1 MRVLVLED
9 DPRLGPEI
17 ADGLR
22 RAGFAVDLAAD
33 LAEADLKLSLTDY
46 HCLVADR
53 ALPDGDALGLVAE
66 RRAAGWLR
74 PVLLLTAMDSV
85 ADRVAGFEH
94 GADDYLVKPFAA
106 AELAARVRNLCRRP
120 EPARLPQLRLGD
132 LELDLPRRRVSR
144 AGVLL
149 TLTAK
154 EFSVLELLML
164 QAGTV
169 VTRTRLI
176 ESCWDELNE
185 PMSNVVDVLIRQLRR
200 RLGPPDPIQTVRGV
214 GYRLVDPAEH
224 GGRG

>member
-9 DPRLGPEI
+9 DPGLGPEI

-22 RAGFAVDLAAD
+22 RAGFAVDLATD
-33 LAEADLKLSLTDY
+33 LAEADLKLDVTDY

-53 ALPDGDALGLVAE
+53 GLPDGDAITLVNAR
-66 RRAAGWLR
+66 RRAGWTR

-85 ADRVAGFEH
+85 ADRVTGFEH

-120 EPARLPQLRLGD
+120 IPAAPPEMRLGD
-132 LELDLPRRRVSR
+132 LQLDLPRRRVTR

-154 EFSVLELLML
+154 EFAVLEVLML
-164 QAGTV
+164 HAGAV

-200 RLGPPDPIQTVRGV
+200 RLGPPDPIETVRGV
-214 GYRLVDPAEH
+214 GYRLIDPA
-224 GGRG
+224 G